1 MRHDL
6 ISPTASMRLRNEV
19 ADTNLRI
26 MLPVALRAL
35 VLLLALE
42 LEHQNFFAA
51 ILRGNRRV
59 DASLARFVTGQQ
71 LAAVL
76 KQSDHLAE
84 RDFRSNFGGQF
95 GNADHVARSDAKL
108 LS

>member
-19 ADTNLRI
+19 ADTNLRV

-42 LEHQNFFAA
+42 FEHQNFFAA
-51 ILRGNRRV
+51 ILRGNCRV
-59 DASLARFVTGQQ
+59 DASVTRLVAGQQ

-76 KQSDHLAE
+76 KQSDHSAE
-84 RDFRSNFGGQF
+84 RDFRSDFGGQF
-95 GNADHVARSDAKL
+95 WNTDHVARSDA
-108 LS
+108 